1 MLMFCV
7 RLLHGPLIKMGYPL
21 MYADKGKTC
30 KCAHVCPCVCIRSE
44 KEAELFD
51 TPEAT
56 SLSFL
61 QIVPRQMTEDGKHKG
76 VSESMACA
84 ERWKR
89 RINESK

>member
-1 MLMFCV
+1 MLMFRV
-7 RLLHGPLIKMGYPL
+7 SLLHGPSIKMGYPL

-30 KCAHVCPCVCIRSE
+30 ECSHVCPCVCIRSV

-61 QIVPRQMTEDGKHKG
+61 QILLRQMMEDGKYKG
-76 VSESMACA
+76 VSESTACR
-84 ERWKR
+84 ER
-89 RINESK
+89 